1 LLAVQAIPLDT
12 VSASKLVSANAET
25 PFPAP
30 LAGTIVKLIAEPGQT
45 LQEGAVLLVMEA
57 MKMEAEIRVPC
68 TGILHRYHVQPGD
81 LIAQGATL
89 AGFMPLESTR
99 R

>member
-1 LLAVQAIPLDT
+1 
-12 VSASKLVSANAET
+12 
-25 PFPAP
+25 
-30 LAGTIVKLIAEPGQT
+30 

-68 TGILHRYHVQPGD
+68 AGILHRYHVQPGD